1 MINVFFLVNEQ
12 KNFIVKNNLKGNTKN
27 SHLSRLNLIFYKRMR
42 KNALFSMHELL
53 WTYTFFVL
61 RNQCRTVAR
70 EFLTKLLTFTKS
82 FSKKTFFFFFTTS
95 RQKLCQLFDLLRFN
109 SLRQTHVYLFW
120 KAILSFLIDFVWGK
134 KKRRSRNILQFF
146 SLFFWFFLLRWER
159 KKTHEVLK
167 PGSWFV
173 LFLSKCF
180 TIFFHKV
187 KLRQKLPTFQFARFQ
202 SVEANTCFFVLH
214 FFWKAILSMQWN
226 CVKS

>member
-1 MINVFFLVNEQ
+1 MPTFRFASFQFVAANTCVFVLESNFVFSYRLQTLSEEKKKGEAGIFYSFFPFFFL
-12 KNFIVKNNLKGNTKN
+12 
-27 SHLSRLNLIFYKRMR
+27 
-42 KNALFSMHELL
+42 
-53 WTYTFFVL
+53 
-61 RNQCRTVAR
+61 
-70 EFLTKLLTFTKS
+70 
-82 FSKKTFFFFFTTS
+82 
-95 RQKLCQLFDLLRFN
+95 
-109 SLRQTHVYLFW
+109 
-120 KAILSFLIDFVWGK
+120 
-134 KKRRSRNILQFF
+134 
-146 SLFFWFFLLRWER
+146 FFLLRWKR